1 MPSVRKLAPLVA
13 LLCAVAYAAACRK
26 TPSTPAE
33 PAPAA
38 GTPAQ
43 GGMKAYVDPET
54 GKLTDHP
61 APGAEPIPGDV
72 VTPSTVVEKPA
83 PGGGT
88 ELELDGGKKKD
99 GSER

>member
-1 MPSVRKLAPLVA
+1 
-13 LLCAVAYAAACRK
+13 
-26 TPSTPAE
+26 
-33 PAPAA
+33 
-38 GTPAQ
+38 
-43 GGMKAYVDPET
+43 MKAYVDPET